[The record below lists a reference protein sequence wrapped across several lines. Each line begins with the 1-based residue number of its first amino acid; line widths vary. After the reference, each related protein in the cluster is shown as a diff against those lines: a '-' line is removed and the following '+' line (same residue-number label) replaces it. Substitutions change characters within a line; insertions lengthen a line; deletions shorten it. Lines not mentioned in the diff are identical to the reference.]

1 MERSNFRINR
11 IYSYEEAFNEVDRLN
26 RAFETFLD
34 NYLTLLDRLRIT
46 PYVKND
52 DEYIQYLKVMLKK
65 KYIDEYEHKMIK
77 KTIYRAFYYRDEY
90 KDVYDDYSIEETNE
104 ILLAAEFVLN
114 EGMNIVNRK
123 LEEFDS
129 NKYDA

>member
-52 DEYIQYLKVMLKK
+52 DEYIQYLKVQ
-65 KYIDEYEHKMIK
+65 Y
-77 KTIYRAFYYRDEY
+77 TF
-90 KDVYDDYSIEETNE
+90 
-104 ILLAAEFVLN
+104 LLAEMSL
-114 EGMNIVNRK
+114 
-123 LEEFDS
+123 LEEMPRLEKKSHLNFS
-129 NKYDA
+129 SEGCRLTG